1 MDDGTRGTPMDW
13 KPPTGA
19 GEFELR
25 KTVPMGGI
33 NALQSSHY
41 PNRVSYWITST
52 QFQRLGGIS
61 TVYSKRDI
69 IGLPCEPRA
78 FMTYVDVMSENPLVY
93 CVNPLGPQAIS
104 VTNWIFQ
111 EQLPPLMLDHIR
123 FVRSYINWA
132 QHPRP
137 SMISENI
144 EIHRSLFFFLPS
156 QLHKKFDDVWCFP
169 TKKHLCSKTNAPT
182 GWLRHAASFSRFSQY
197 CPLTSSTEK
206 PTLRADLWK
215 PRGMGSKGTCTPSWT
230 MYQGEYIHSYTHVCI
245 KIKCIYIYIDI
256 SLSLFIALTYITYTH
271 IYIHSYIFIYIIIY
285 NIRII
290 YWYFLWQCVLI
301 FVCLMLV
308 VLLCFLHLETARG
321 CANVLV
327 LGNLCSFIFLILE
340 YKPT

>member
-1 MDDGTRGTPMDW
+1 MDW

-52 QFQRLGGIS
+52 QFQRLDGIS

-144 EIHRSLFFFLPS
+144 EIHRSLFFFYLPNSTKSLMMFDAFLQKNIYVQKPMPQLAGCVMPRPSLGSRNTVRWPPRRRS
-156 QLHKKFDDVWCFP
+156 QPSEPIYGNQEAWGQRVH
-169 TKKHLCSKTNAPT
+169 AP
-182 GWLRHAASFSRFSQY
+182 HHE
-197 CPLTSSTEK
+197 P
-206 PTLRADLWK
+206 
-215 PRGMGSKGTCTPSWT
+215 
-230 MYQGEYIHSYTHVCI
+230 CI
-245 KIKCIYIYIDI
+245 KVSI
-256 SLSLFIALTYITYTH
+256 FIATH
-271 IYIHSYIFIYIIIY
+271 MY
-285 NIRII
+285 
-290 YWYFLWQCVLI
+290 
-301 FVCLMLV
+301 
-308 VLLCFLHLETARG
+308 E
-321 CANVLV
+321 
-327 LGNLCSFIFLILE
+327 
-340 YKPT
+340 